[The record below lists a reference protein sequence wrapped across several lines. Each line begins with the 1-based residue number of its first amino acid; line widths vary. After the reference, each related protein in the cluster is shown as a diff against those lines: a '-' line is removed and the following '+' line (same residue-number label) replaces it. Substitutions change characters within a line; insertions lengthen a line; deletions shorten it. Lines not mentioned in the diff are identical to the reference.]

1 MAQVQ
6 VWFPGPVDVGGTATL
21 DVLAVAGGDKAF
33 LIFDGAAGVIRVRLT
48 PQEADSIVSKL
59 APRPHEPTSQGERS
73 HVE

>member
-21 DVLAVAGGDKAF
+21 DVLAVAAGDKVF

-48 PQEADSIVSKL
+48 PQEADTIVSKL
-59 APRPHEPTSQGERS
+59 TSLPHGSTPQGDP
-73 HVE
+73 